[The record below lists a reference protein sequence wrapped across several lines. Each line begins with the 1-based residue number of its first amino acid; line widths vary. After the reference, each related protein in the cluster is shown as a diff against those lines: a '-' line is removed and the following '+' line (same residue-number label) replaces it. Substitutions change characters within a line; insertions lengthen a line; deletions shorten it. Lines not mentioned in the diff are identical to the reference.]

1 MEQKQLESLTG
12 SIEEIIFRN
21 EDTGFTV
28 LLLAADEEPVT
39 VVGEVLDI
47 AVGEEVTVTGRFVT
61 HGTYGTQFK
70 AETFQRLLPSNAAAI
85 AKYLASGAIKGVG
98 PVLAGRLVAKFGDQT
113 LEVIENEPRRLAQ
126 VQGISPQKAASIG
139 GEFKRIFGIRSV
151 MLFLEGFQVD
161 PSAAIRVWKLWG
173 SLAADV
179 IRQDP
184 YCLCCDE
191 VGLGFERADE
201 IATRLGL
208 APESILRVRAG
219 LLHVLRHNARNGH
232 VCLPR
237 EKLLEVAA
245 GFLEQPGELLDEVL
259 ADQLAEGNLHLYQN
273 GQASHV
279 YLPEY
284 FFAESYIAG
293 RVGLMLRLDCPLKPD
308 YSAELDKLEQ
318 RLGIQYAA
326 LQRRAAAQALGSS
339 IFILTGGPGTG
350 KTTTLNGILQ
360 LLEQQKLKVAL
371 AAPTGRAAKR
381 LSEVTGR
388 EAKTIHRLLEVDPA
402 SPRHAFKRNEK
413 NPLPCG
419 ALIVDEMSMVDSL
432 LFESLLRATRQSCKL
447 ILVGDPDQLPSVGA
461 GNLLRD
467 LIASDLVPTV
477 HLSEVFRQ
485 AADSLIVTNAHAI
498 VRGELPNLTRRDSDF
513 FFMHRQNLESA
524 AQTVVDLCCRRLPAR
539 YELSPMWDIQVIVPG
554 RKGLLG
560 TEQLNPLLQQAL
572 NPPAPGKVEHTALG
586 RTLREGDKVMQV
598 RNNYDAVWSSGEL
611 EGMGVF
617 NGDIGIIEMIDRPSS
632 TVLIRF
638 DDKTVAYSFDMLDE
652 IEHAYAITIHKS
664 QGCEFEA
671 VVMPLAGYHPRL
683 HYRNLLYTGVT
694 RAKRL
699 LVVPGH
705 AQTIAGM
712 VGNNKRTLRYTN
724 LKAMLADERGAPG
737 ELL

>member
-1 MEQKQLESLTG
+1 MEQKKLETLTG

-21 EDTGFTV
+21 DDTGFTV
-28 LLLAADEEPVT
+28 LSLAADEELVT

-47 AVGEEVTVTGRFVT
+47 AEGEEITVTGRFVT

-85 AKYLASGAIKGVG
+85 LKYLSSGVVKGVG
-98 PVLAGRLVAKFGDQT
+98 PVLASRLVEKFGDKT
-113 LEVIENEPRRLAQ
+113 LEVIENEPQKLTQ
-126 VQGISPQKAASIG
+126 IKGISPQKAQAIA

-151 MLFLEGFQVD
+151 MLFLEGFQVE
-161 PSAAIRVWKLWG
+161 PSMAIRVWKMWG

-184 YCLCCDE
+184 YCLCGDE
-191 VGLGFERADE
+191 IGLAFERADE
-201 IATRLGL
+201 IAGQLGIT
-208 APESILRVRAG
+208 PENTLRVRAA
-219 LLHVLRHNARNGH
+219 LMHVLRHNAKNGH
-232 VCLPR
+232 VCLP
-237 EKLLEVAA
+237 EDKLVSVAA
-245 GFLEQPGELLDEVL
+245 DFLEQPVELVAQVL
-259 ADQLAEGNLHLYQN
+259 QDQLEQGNLSLYEKGQN
-273 GQASHV
+273 RFI

-284 FFAESYIAG
+284 YCAESYIAG
-293 RVGLMLRLDCPLKPD
+293 RIGLMLRLDCPIKPD
-308 YSAELDKLEQ
+308 FSAEIDRLEKD
-318 RLGIQYAA
+318 LGIEYAA
-326 LQRRAAAQALGSS
+326 LQRKAVAQALGSS

-350 KTTTLNGILQ
+350 KTTTLNGILH

-388 EAKTIHRLLEVDPA
+388 EAKTIHRLLEVDPT

-419 ALIVDEMSMVDSL
+419 ALIVDEMSMVDSQ

-477 HLSEVFRQ
+477 HLNEVFRQ
-485 AADSLIVTNAHAI
+485 AANSLIVTNAHAI
-498 VRGELPNLTRRDSDF
+498 VRGELPDLARHDSDF
-513 FFMHRQNLESA
+513 FFMPRQRLENA
-524 AQTVVDLCCRRLPAR
+524 AQTVVDLCCRRLPAS
-539 YELSPMWDIQVIVPG
+539 YGFSPLWDIQVIVPG

-560 TEQLNPLLQQAL
+560 TEHLNQLLQQAL
-572 NPPAPGKVEHTALG
+572 NPPDPSKVEITVLG
-586 RTLREGDKVMQV
+586 RCLREGDKVMQI
-598 RNNYDAVWSSGEL
+598 RNNYDAIWTNGEV

-632 TVLIRF
+632 TVIIRF

-671 VVMPLAGYHPRL
+671 VVMPLSGSHPKL

-694 RAKRL
+694 RARRL
-699 LVVPGH
+699 LVIPGH
-705 AQTIAGM
+705 AETVATM
-712 VGNNKRTLRYTN
+712 VGNNRRTLRYTN
-724 LKAMLADERGAPG
+724 LKAMLADERGV
-737 ELL
+737 

>member
-1 MEQKQLESLTG
+1 MEQKQLETLTG
-12 SIEEIIFRN
+12 NIEEIIFRN
-21 EDTGFTV
+21 DDTGFTV
-28 LLLAADEEPVT
+28 LSLDVKDELVT

-47 AVGEEVTVTGRFVT
+47 AAGEEVTVTGRFVN
-61 HGTYGTQFK
+61 HSTYGTQFK
-70 AETFQRLLPSNAAAI
+70 AETFQRLLPSTAAAI
-85 AKYLASGAIKGVG
+85 NHYLASGAIKGVG
-98 PVLAGRLVAKFGDQT
+98 PVLAGRLVEKFGDKT
-113 LEVIENEPRRLAQ
+113 LEVIENEPRKLAQ
-126 VQGISPQKAASIG
+126 VRGISPGKAAAIA

-173 SLAADV
+173 SLAAEV

-191 VGLGFERADE
+191 VGLSFEHADE
-201 IATRLGL
+201 IASRLGI
-208 APESILRVRAG
+208 APENTLRVRAA
-219 LLHVLRHNARNGH
+219 LLHVLRHNAKNGH
-232 VCLPR
+232 VCLPQD
-237 EKLLEVAA
+237 KLVTVATS
-245 GFLEQPGELLDEVL
+245 FLEQPGERIAQVL
-259 ADQLAEGNLHLYQN
+259 ADQLAENDLNLYEN
-273 GQASHV
+273 GQTGFV

-284 FFAESYIAG
+284 YLSERYIAG
-293 RVGLMLRLDCPLKPD
+293 RIGLMLRLDCPIKPD
-308 YSAELDKLEQ
+308 CGAQLDELEET
-318 RLGIQYAA
+318 LGIRYAA
-326 LQRRAAAQALGSS
+326 LQRKAVAQAVGSS

-360 LLEQQKLKVAL
+360 LLRQQNLKVAL

-381 LSEVTGR
+381 LAEVTGC

-402 SPRHAFKRNEK
+402 DPRHGFKRNEK

-432 LFESLLRATRQSCKL
+432 LFENLLRAMRQNCKL

-467 LIASDLVPTV
+467 LIAGELVPTI
-477 HLSEVFRQ
+477 HLDEVFRQ

-498 VRGELPNLTRRDSDF
+498 VRGELPDLARRDSDF
-513 FFMHRQNLESA
+513 FFMPRAKLENA
-524 AQTVVDLCCRRLPAR
+524 AQTVVDLCCRRLPAH
-539 YELSPMWDIQVIVPG
+539 YHFSPLWDIQVIVPG
-554 RKGLLG
+554 RKGPLG

-572 NPPAPGKVEHTALG
+572 NPPAPDKVEYTAMG
-586 RTLREGDKVMQV
+586 RTLREGDKVMQI
-598 RNNYDAVWSSGEL
+598 RNNYDAVWSSGEV

-617 NGDIGIIEMIDRPSS
+617 NGDIGIIEMIDRPSG
-632 TVLIRF
+632 TVIIRF
-638 DDKTVAYSFDMLDE
+638 DDRTVAYTLDMLDE
-652 IEHAYAITIHKS
+652 IDHAYAITIHKS

-694 RAKRL
+694 RAKQL

-705 AQTIAGM
+705 TQTVASM
-712 VGNNKRTLRYTN
+712 VGNHKRTLRYTN
-724 LKAMLADERGAPG
+724 LKEMLAEERG
-737 ELL
+737 LQR